1 MATQSGATVTV
12 HLSAPDT
19 NPDTIADYQPQ
30 RLTDRNGPSL
40 EVGELTSN
48 EVSANRQ
55 ETSIRSGFQQV
66 TGQVG
71 FELSHL
77 AQDRLIELAT
87 AEEFVAN
94 ESMTVGAGTEALS
107 VAAGNDFVYTAATN
121 KLDLA
126 QTGATFSTTFAAGD
140 LVSFDIT
147 GGISGNFTGTGVVLA
162 AGLAATT
169 ISITVISG
177 GLLAQADISEELFTA
192 VGDVTD
198 AGSPVEGFLAVGD
211 VAAYYEITAPVA
223 AEVGMVGVFQVG
235 NGLGEVHKF
244 VGRIGTKSVAGDTL
258 FVMVEISG
266 SLTAGADQSAA
277 SLGGELISRVR
288 KDEMLYSAIRKG
300 YPDAAASGLEQ
311 VFSGCTVNNLS
322 MSIQPGSLVTG
333 TADILGISAGAL
345 AGPYT
350 AQDSGNPGAATT
362 AYSPFASCVGINDGP
377 NAVVSGLD
385 FTINNN
391 RETVP
396 LLCSPFADNVYEG
409 VANVSGTATLL
420 FENEIE
426 YNRFADEEETSLTV
440 ALKSVAGSSDDMM
453 IVHFPRVRYTQ
464 PSFEVPAN
472 GPVVLTLNFRSLES
486 DYPGTTPVPCSA
498 VIIKTA

>member
-1 MATQSGATVTV
+1 MATQSGATVSV

-94 ESMTVGAGTEALS
+94 ETMSGSVSEDLTV
-107 VAAGNDFVYTAATN
+107 VVGNDLVYTSATN
-121 KLDLA
+121 KLDLVQA
-126 QTGATFSTTFAAGD
+126 GATFDTSFAAD
-140 LVSFDIT
+140 DVVSFS
-147 GGISGNFTGTGVVLA
+147 ISGASGAFTGTGLVLS
-162 AGLAATT
+162 AGLAPTT
-169 ISITVISG
+169 ISITVLSG
-177 GLLAQADISEELFTA
+177 GLLDEADLAEQDFNAEGSVITSVVDGVAA
-192 VGDVTD
+192 VG
-198 AGSPVEGFLAVGD
+198 A
-211 VAAYYEITAPVA
+211 VAAYYDIDTPVA
-223 AEVGMVGVFQVG
+223 GDVGTVGVFTAADTTG
-235 NGLGEVHKF
+235 AIHKF

-266 SLTAGADQSAA
+266 SLTVETGQTVV
-277 SLGGELISRVR
+277 SLGGELMSRVR

-300 YPDAAASGLEQ
+300 YPEAANGGGLEQ

-322 MSIQPGSLVTG
+322 LSIQPGSLVTG
-333 TADILGISAGAL
+333 TADILGISAGAME
-345 AGPYT
+345 ASYT
-350 AQDSGNPGAATT
+350 AQDSGNPGAAST
-362 AYSPFASCVGINDGP
+362 AYSPFASCVGIEDGP

-396 LLCSPFADNVYEG
+396 LLCSAFANDVYEG

-420 FENEIE
+420 FENELE
-426 YNRFADEEETSLTV
+426 YNRFADEEETTLTV

-486 DYPGTTPVPCSA
+486 DYPGAPAVPCSA

>member
-94 ESMTVGAGTEALS
+94 ESMTVGAGTEGLTVALD
-107 VAAGNDFVYTAATN
+107 NDFVYTAASN

-126 QTGATFSTTFAAGD
+126 QTGASFSTTFAAGD

-147 GGISGNFTGTGVVLA
+147 GASGNFTGTGVVLA
-162 AGLAATT
+162 AGLAAAT

-177 GLLAQADISEELFTA
+177 GLLAEADISEDPFTA

-333 TADILGISAGAL
+333 TADILGITAGAL

>member
-1 MATQSGATVTV
+1 
-12 HLSAPDT
+12 
-19 NPDTIADYQPQ
+19 
-30 RLTDRNGPSL
+30 
-40 EVGELTSN
+40 
-48 EVSANRQ
+48 
-55 ETSIRSGFQQV
+55 
-66 TGQVG
+66 
-71 FELSHL
+71 
-77 AQDRLIELAT
+77 
-87 AEEFVAN
+87 
-94 ESMTVGAGTEALS
+94 
-107 VAAGNDFVYTAATN
+107 
-121 KLDLA
+121 
-126 QTGATFSTTFAAGD
+126 
-140 LVSFDIT
+140 
-147 GGISGNFTGTGVVLA
+147 VVLA
-162 AGLAATT
+162 APAVTGIT

-177 GLLAQADISEELFTA
+177 GLLAQADISEEDFTA

>member
-77 AQDRLIELAT
+77 A
-87 AEEFVAN
+87 
-94 ESMTVGAGTEALS
+94 
-107 VAAGNDFVYTAATN
+107 DFVYTAATN

-333 TADILGISAGAL
+333 TADILGISWRVPTPLRTVVTL
-345 AGPYT
+345 ARPRPPT
-350 AQDSGNPGAATT
+350 RPSRPASGSTT
-362 AYSPFASCVGINDGP
+362 ARTQLSPAWTSRSTTTGRR
-377 NAVVSGLD
+377 S
-385 FTINNN
+385 
-391 RETVP
+391 R
-396 LLCSPFADNVYEG
+396 CSAR
-409 VANVSGTATLL
+409 L
-420 FENEIE
+420 
-426 YNRFADEEETSLTV
+426 SLTTSTRV
-440 ALKSVAGSSDDMM
+440 SPTCPERPRCCSRTRSS
-453 IVHFPRVRYTQ
+453 
-464 PSFEVPAN
+464 
-472 GPVVLTLNFRSLES
+472 
-486 DYPGTTPVPCSA
+486 TTASPTRKRRA
-498 VIIKTA
+498 